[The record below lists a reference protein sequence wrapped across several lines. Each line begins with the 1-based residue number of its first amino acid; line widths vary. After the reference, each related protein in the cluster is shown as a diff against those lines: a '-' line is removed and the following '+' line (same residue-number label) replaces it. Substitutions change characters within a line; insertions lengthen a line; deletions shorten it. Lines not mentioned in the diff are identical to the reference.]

1 MRKSIFH
8 SLRFKLIS
16 TAILVEVI
24 MLSLLVWN
32 SVRLMEQYLLNQ
44 MEYRVTELQPLLN
57 ASLSGPIIQADIATI
72 EEVMQQY
79 QTNELQYYAVYDNV
93 NEVMA
98 TSGQAIIANKTF
110 SPPDP
115 KKYFSVIDEDTYF
128 IHMPVKVYERTVGY
142 LDLEIDTAFISQA
155 IATSRQQ
162 GIAIALS
169 EILISAFLLSIIG
182 IALTRHLHELADAS
196 HSMAEGDLSARV
208 KVLSNDEIGEA
219 AATFNRMADSISES
233 QRSLTE
239 SEQQIRK
246 LNEELEQRV
255 EQRTNELQITNS
267 QLKQSIEQLNTAQ
280 QQLIQSE
287 KMAALG
293 ALVAGVSHEIN
304 TPIGLGVTT
313 ASYLEEKVNQFQKVY
328 QSGEMT
334 RDDFEK
340 FQASALKSSQIICS
354 NLKRAAELIRSFKQV
369 AVDQISEEIRDFNIS
384 EYIHETIQNLHSKI
398 KNTRH
403 EIKVNCDEDLI
414 VRSYPGAF
422 AQIITNL
429 IMNSL
434 LHGFSDTEKGV
445 IEIGVVS
452 QQGYITLQYKDNGKG
467 MDASNLKKIFD
478 PFFTTRRGEGGTGLG
493 MHIIYNLVTQT
504 FEGDIKCDSSPD
516 NGISFTIKLKMLER
530 IYTDNTTTV

>member
-1 MRKSIFH
+1 MSKNIFH

-72 EEVMQQY
+72 QEVMNQY
-79 QTNELQYYAVYDNV
+79 QTDELQYYAVYDNV
-93 NEVMA
+93 NDVMA
-98 TSGQAIIANKTF
+98 TAGQAIIANKTF
-110 SPPDP
+110 TPPDP
-115 KKYFSVIDEDTYF
+115 RKYFSAIDQNTYF
-128 IHMPVKVYERTVGY
+128 IHMPVKVYDRTVGY
-142 LDLEIDTAFISQA
+142 LDLEIDTAFIAQA
-155 IATSRQQ
+155 ITTSRQQ
-162 GIAIALS
+162 GILIALF
-169 EILISAFLLSIIG
+169 EILISTFLLSIIG
-182 IALTRHLHELADAS
+182 IALTRHLHDLTNAA
-196 HSMAEGDLSARV
+196 HSMAEGDLSVRV
-208 KVLSNDEIGEA
+208 KVCSNDEIGEA
-219 AATFNRMADSISES
+219 ATTFNRMADNISQS
-233 QRSLTE
+233 QRSLTQ
-239 SEQQIRK
+239 SEQQVRK

-255 EQRTNELQITNS
+255 EQRTNELQKTNL
-267 QLKQSIEQLNTAQ
+267 QLKQSIEQLNAAQ
-280 QQLIQSE
+280 QQLVHSE

-293 ALVAGVSHEIN
+293 ALVAGVAHEIN

-313 ASYLEEKVNQFQKVY
+313 ASYLEDKVNQFQKIY

-334 RDDFEK
+334 RADFEK
-340 FQASALKSSQIICS
+340 FQTSALKSSQIICG

-369 AVDQISEEIRDFNIS
+369 AVDQISEEIRDFNIC
-384 EYIHETIQNLHSKI
+384 EYIHETIQNLHSKF
-398 KNTRH
+398 KNSSH

-422 AQIITNL
+422 SQIITNL

-434 LHGFSDTEKGV
+434 IHGFHDMESGV
-445 IEIGVVS
+445 IDIEVVS

-467 MDASNLKKIFD
+467 MDASSLKKIFD
-478 PFFTTRRGEGGTGLG
+478 PFFTTRRGDGGTGLG

-504 FEGDIKCDSSPD
+504 FEGDIKCDSSPG
-516 NGISFTIKLKMLER
+516 NGTTFTIKLKMLER
-530 IYTDNTTTV
+530 RHTDNSTTV